1 MESLAYLHIAL
12 AYEAPTDTPSNI
24 SSIENRS
31 FFEWLKQQKL
41 ASRIRLYLLSLIVI
55 LSMLGI
61 AGETLAQNL
70 RRGARGLP
78 VTELQDRLRE
88 LGYFSQSSTGVF
100 GTQTQD
106 AVIRFQRAYGLIPD
120 GVVGADTQAA
130 LFGTGSLDTGRPYQ
144 YQPYDLPPP
153 PFSPPYS
160 SSIPPYSSSI
170 NEGDTFSTATPTTNY
185 FILQPG
191 DRGSEVRELQQEL
204 RERGY
209 NPGPVDG
216 VYGTQTARA
225 VRQFQRDRDLRIDG
239 VAGTETLTALGLIST
254 SEKNRYVVVVPGN
267 QDTLRKVRDV
277 LDLTDVR
284 LRKSRL
290 GTYVDA
296 GAFRKRSLAESR
308 SYLLRSRGLDAR
320 VVHR

>member
-12 AYEAPTDTPSNI
+12 AYEAPTDTRSDI
-24 SSIENRS
+24 FSIENRS

-41 ASRIRLYLLSLIVI
+41 ASQIRLYLLSLIVI
-55 LSMLGI
+55 LGMLGI
-61 AGETLAQNL
+61 AGETLAQSL
-70 RRGARGLP
+70 RRGDRGSQ
-78 VTELQDRLRE
+78 VTELQDRLRD
-88 LGYFSQSSTGVF
+88 LGYFYQSSTGVF

-106 AVIRFQRAYGLIPD
+106 AVIRFQRAYGLNPD
-120 GVVGADTQAA
+120 GVVGSDTQAA
-130 LFGTGSLDTGRPYQ
+130 LFETGSIGTGRPYP
-144 YQPYDLPPP
+144 YQSNPLPPP
-153 PFSPPYS
+153 PLS
-160 SSIPPYSSSI
+160 PPYSSSI
-170 NEGDTFSTATPTTNY
+170 NEGDTFSTATGTPSY

-209 NPGPVDG
+209 NPGPVDS

-225 VRQFQRDRDLRIDG
+225 VRQFQRDKDLRIDG

-277 LDLTDVR
+277 LDLTDVS